1 MRKPAR
7 IVGWCCDDALT
18 PEQAADKAI
27 AKVALAYRAQNAA
40 LHYDLVTGRITLAPV
55 DAPAKP
61 HTFVRGINWRSD
73 PDVLA
78 DDLSSEALAA
88 RLIRAPDQRAK
99 LTRRAA

>member
-18 PEQAADKAI
+18 PEQAAAKAI
-27 AKVALAYRAQNAA
+27 EKVALAYRAQNAV
-40 LHYDLVTGRITLAPV
+40 LHYDLVTGRITLAHV
-55 DAPAKP
+55 DAPAP
-61 HTFVRGINWRSD
+61 ARTFVRGINWRSD

-78 DDLSSEALAA
+78 DDLSDEARSA

-99 LTRRAA
+99 LARRAA